1 MESTPIT
8 PELLESM
15 DAVIIVTDHS
25 DYNFAEIVKH
35 SNLVVDTRNA
45 TKGVKEHRERIVM
58 A

>member
-15 DAVIIVTDHS
+15 DAVIIITDHS

-45 TKGVKEHRERIVM
+45 TKGIKEHREKIVM

>member
-1 MESTPIT
+1 
-8 PELLESM
+8 M
-15 DAVIIVTDHS
+15 DAVIIITDHS

-45 TKGVKEHRERIVM
+45 TKEIKEHREKIVM